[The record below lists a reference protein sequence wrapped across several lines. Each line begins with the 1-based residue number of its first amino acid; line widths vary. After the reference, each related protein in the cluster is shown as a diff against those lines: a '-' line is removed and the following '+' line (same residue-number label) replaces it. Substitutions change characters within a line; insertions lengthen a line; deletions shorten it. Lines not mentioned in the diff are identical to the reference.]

1 MALDF
6 TALRNASSAL
16 NARLYNL
23 FYSRLFKGQA
33 GVVDKMN
40 GPYRITSVIE
50 QIKTTS
56 GESGTITRDYQ
67 VDDAIWASDVP
78 VAIDHLILQNVPS
91 TQLQLSVGQQVSL
104 KYTLILT
111 QPAIGAIPS
120 QLTINGVAATI
131 VWPNNTIPAASAE
144 NKTDIV
150 VFRIIVK
157 RTATATYSY
166 TAFAS
171 VESYG

>member
-6 TALRNASSAL
+6 TALRNASLAL
-16 NARLYNL
+16 NTRLFNL
-23 FYSRLFKGQA
+23 FYNRLFKGQD
-33 GVVDKMN
+33 GVIDKMN

-67 VDDAIWASDVP
+67 ADDAIWASDSPTAV
-78 VAIDHLILQNVPS
+78 DHLILQNVPS
-91 TQLQLSVGQQVSL
+91 AQLQLSVGQQVSL

-111 QPAIGAIPS
+111 QPIVGAIPS
-120 QLTINGVAATI
+120 QLTVNGVSATI
-131 VWPNNTIPAASAE
+131 VWPNNTIPAPSSE
-144 NKTDIV
+144 GKTDIV

-171 VESYG
+171 IESYG